1 MLILY
6 IETNIIM
13 AVAKGRDL
21 EAEKLLRY
29 PPPSMRIAIPAIC
42 YIEAINTYRK
52 DKEYQLKF
60 QAEMDKQINE
70 SIRDQTSIHAKS
82 FSRHLQKASIENTL
96 LLNNIQN
103 RFSEIINLLIE
114 NAENINFNGSIIK
127 AISEQIFLE
136 KETLL
141 IKNDLMDNLI
151 LQCILSHANQHHNK
165 RKVFISGNT
174 KDFGKENVKQILNSA
189 GIEYFGNTKNFL
201 GWLNSQSS

>member
-21 EAEKLLRY
+21 EAEKLLRD
-29 PPPSMRIAIPAIC
+29 PLPSMRMAIPAIC

-151 LQCILSHANQHHNK
+151 LQCILNHANQHPNQ

-174 KDFGKENVKQILNSA
+174 NDFGKQNVQQILNIA

-201 GWLNSQSS
+201 GWLESQSS